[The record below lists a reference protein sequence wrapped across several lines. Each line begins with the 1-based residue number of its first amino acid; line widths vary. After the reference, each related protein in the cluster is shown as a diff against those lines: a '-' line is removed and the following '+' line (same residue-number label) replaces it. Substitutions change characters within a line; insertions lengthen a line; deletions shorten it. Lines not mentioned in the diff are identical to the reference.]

1 MTPEELDALR
11 AEAQG
16 VLVTAPASEWLAD
29 RLLVV
34 IDALREARA
43 ALDRVRAL
51 HTPVHRFGPD
61 GTYTECS
68 CGDYDYPCATIR
80 AIDGSE

>member
-51 HTPVHRFGPD
+51 
-61 GTYTECS
+61 
-68 CGDYDYPCATIR
+68 CGQMNFIDATLVLAVIE
-80 AIDGSE
+80 GES